1 MANDRVYDAFLS
13 DSESAAF
20 MHGPTYMGNPLACA
34 AANASLDLFEDGERL
49 HQAADMEGYFR
60 DELEPCRSLEG
71 VADVRAKGAIGVV
84 QMERPRDIGWL
95 RERFVE
101 EGVWVRPFGD
111 VVYLMP
117 PLVVTNE
124 ERAALCDAVVTVMKE
139 WSERTG

>member
-1 MANDRVYDAFLS
+1 MDHWLFPSPIPITSRLGAVRPS
-13 DSESAAF
+13 
-20 MHGPTYMGNPLACA
+20 GLALEA
-34 AANASLDLFEDGERL
+34 YFGE
-49 HQAADMEGYFR
+49 A
-60 DELEPCRSLEG
+60 LEPCRSMENI
-71 VADVRAKGAIGVV
+71 ADVRARGAIGVV

-95 RERFVE
+95 RRRFVE

-139 WSERTG
+139 WSKRTG